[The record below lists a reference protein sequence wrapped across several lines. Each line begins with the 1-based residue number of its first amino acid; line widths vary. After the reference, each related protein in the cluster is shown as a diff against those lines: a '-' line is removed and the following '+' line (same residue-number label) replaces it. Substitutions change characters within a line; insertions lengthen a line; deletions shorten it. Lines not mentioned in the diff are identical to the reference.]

1 MFIKHST
8 PEIKE
13 NVITFSSSDVVDRN
27 LAHKKLKNTICQA
40 EDGIFELTK

>member
-8 PEIKE
+8 PKIKE

-27 LAHKKLKNTICQA
+27 LDYKKLENRICEA
-40 EDGIFELTK
+40 EDAIFELRK